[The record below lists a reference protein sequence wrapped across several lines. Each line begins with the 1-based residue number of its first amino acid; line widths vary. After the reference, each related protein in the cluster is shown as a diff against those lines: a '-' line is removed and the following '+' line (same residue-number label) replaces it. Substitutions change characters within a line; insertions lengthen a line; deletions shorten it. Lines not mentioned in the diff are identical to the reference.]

1 MAVTNADSQ
10 QLKLKKKIKKIYNLS
25 VDCKHDASCP
35 IKGILAPSVDKWSL
49 FCLYNLA
56 YNKVLRFNK
65 LKAYIPGI
73 SARMLSVTL
82 KKLEEAQLVERKIYA
97 EVPPRVEYS
106 LTKFGYQFSEK
117 LVDLNIWIYSKS
129 PK

>member
-1 MAVTNADSQ
+1 
-10 QLKLKKKIKKIYNLS
+10 
-25 VDCKHDASCP
+25 
-35 IKGILAPSVDKWSL
+35 
-49 FCLYNLA
+49 
-56 YNKVLRFNK
+56 
-65 LKAYIPGI
+65 
-73 SARMLSVTL
+73 MLSVTL